1 MRLSPRVAKIEIG
14 RGNMRLKQRVKELEE
29 KADLWIPRI
38 RDNSNAIRKLR
49 RQLECQHENARFIEL
64 DYWPIDNAPYKKIC
78 ADCGL
83 MLESYDSR
91 EDWLKAKAKWM
102 RAEAARLEKEA
113 QNENRSAAA
122 N

>member
-1 MRLSPRVAKIEIG
+1 
-14 RGNMRLKQRVKELEE
+14 MRLKQRVEELET
-29 KADLWIPRI
+29 KLDSWIGRI

-49 RQLECQHENARFIEL
+49 RQLECQHENVRFIEL

-113 QNENRSAAA
+113 KEADETT
-122 N
+122 